1 MEMNIWIIAI
11 LAMTAAGGL
20 FYALI
25 YPYMTGDI
33 KAEKRQALVKGA
45 NPKRV
50 NDRNQDILN
59 RRKQVTDSLKDIE
72 ARNKSKKVT
81 LENKMRQAGLNWSRK
96 KFFIISISLG
106 LAGLGIATILSG
118 NYFAMAAGL
127 IIGGFGLPNWLLS
140 HLRKRRLKKFL
151 NEFPSA
157 IDVIVRG
164 IKAGL
169 PLADCIRIV
178 ANEIAEPVRGE
189 FRQIIEAQSIGLSL
203 PEAVARISERVPTS
217 EANFFAIVI
226 TIQAKSGGN
235 LSEALGN
242 LSAVLR
248 DRKLMKGKVAAMSS
262 EAKASAG
269 IIGALPFVVTF
280 FVYISSPQYISLL
293 WTTSTGEFVLGCAA
307 FWMSIGIFTI
317 RKMVNFDM

>member
-1 MEMNIWIIAI
+1 MEMNVLVTVV
-11 LAMTAAGGL
+11 LAMVAAGGL

-33 KAEKRQALVKGA
+33 KAEKRQAVVKGVSSK
-45 NPKRV
+45 NP
-50 NDRNQDILN
+50 NDRTHEIAN

-72 ARNKSKKVT
+72 TRNKSKKIS
-81 LENKMRQAGLNWSRK
+81 LEMRIRQAGLNWSRK
-96 KFFIISISLG
+96 KFMIISALLC
-106 LAGLGIATILSG
+106 LASFGMAALVSG
-118 NYFAMAAGL
+118 NYIVMFAFA
-127 IIGGFGLPNWLLS
+127 IIGGFGLPNWLIS

-151 NEFPSA
+151 HEFPGA

-203 PEAVARISERVPTS
+203 PEAIARITERVPTS
-217 EANFFAIVI
+217 ETNFFSIVI
-226 TIQAKSGGN
+226 TIQQKSGGN

-242 LSAVLR
+242 LAAVLR

-269 IIGALPFVVTF
+269 IIGCLPFVVTF
-280 FVYISSPQYISLL
+280 FVYISSPGYISLL
-293 WTTSTGEFVLGCAA
+293 WTTSTGQFVLGCAA
-307 FWMSIGIFTI
+307 FWMTIGIVTI
-317 RKMVNFDM
+317 KKMVNFDM